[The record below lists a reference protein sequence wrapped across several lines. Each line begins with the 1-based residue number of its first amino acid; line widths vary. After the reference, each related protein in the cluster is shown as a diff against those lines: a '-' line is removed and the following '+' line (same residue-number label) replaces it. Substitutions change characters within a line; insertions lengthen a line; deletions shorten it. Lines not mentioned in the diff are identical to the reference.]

1 MKRTIIIIVIVLA
14 VIGGWFGYRE
24 WNRAHPNLLNKSADE
39 KTEASALIAAF
50 QKDTASAS
58 KQYIDKIVAVT
69 GVIKKIDN
77 EENPVV
83 LFLGSASEMSSVQC
97 SMDSANRGQYMK
109 VMMGTTVT
117 VKGNCN
123 GYQFDELLGTDVQL
137 NRCVIETKDN

>member
-1 MKRTIIIIVIVLA
+1 MKRTIIIIVLIVA

-24 WNRAHPNLLNKSADE
+24 WNRAHPNLLNRSADE

-50 QKDTASAS
+50 QKDTASAG
-58 KQYIDKIVAVT
+58 KQFVDKIVSVT

-83 LFLGSASEMSSVQC
+83 LFLGNTSEMSSVQC
-97 SMDSANRGQYMK
+97 SMDSSNREEYARLT
-109 VMMGTTVT
+109 VGTTIT
-117 VKGNCN
+117 VKGICS

-137 NRCVIETKDN
+137 SRCVMETKEN